1 MSDLYWLI
9 EGCQE
14 YHHRLED
21 RGADVVLAA
30 VKLSRL
36 AESEAKLSKIAE
48 AYDELQIA
56 IEAYEKAKE
65 MK

>member
-1 MSDLYWLI
+1 VTSTGRSKAVGSTTTGLKTV
-9 EGCQE
+9 
-14 YHHRLED
+14 
-21 RGADVVLAA
+21 GADVVLAA

-48 AYDELQIA
+48 AYDELQRA